1 MEANKEV
8 GMSEQ
13 KFNLKNTEQVR
24 TTTTMQMQKDIKKM
38 YEQLYKDVG
47 KKISVMGNNNI
58 QKQNLLLLQRDI
70 KNRIEQLN
78 NDIKNNVIRNMTIVS
93 NEVVSDKRTFL
104 KQCGFKDED
113 IHNAFSYVPEQVVSN
128 IINGNIYQDGWTLSG
143 AIWGYNKN
151 VQETLNKIISIGT
164 AQGKSAYEIAKQ
176 LEQYVDTSAK
186 KKAKTIQSWRKATMN
201 DVVAGR
207 ARYVGEEIKDSV
219 YFGKIDYN
227 ALRLARTLISHA
239 YQQSFET
246 VNRNDPFVVGYRWL
260 TSNFH
265 GRVCEI
271 CRERAETDQFGLG
284 VGVFPKDQL
293 PLDHPNGMC
302 TFEAVIPDSM
312 TDIAKKIGQ
321 WYQAPIGTYPDI
333 DRYALDFM
341 N

>member
-1 MEANKEV
+1 MA
-8 GMSEQ
+8 EQ
-13 KFNLKNTEQVR
+13 KFSLKNTEQVR
-24 TTTTMQMQKDIKKM
+24 QTTTMQMQKDIKKM
-38 YEQLYKDVG
+38 YEQLYKDVT
-47 KKISVMGNNNI
+47 KKVSTIGNSNI
-58 QKQNLLLLQRDI
+58 HKQNLLLLQRDI

-93 NEVVSDKRTFL
+93 NEVVSDTRTFL

-113 IHNAFSYVPEQVVSN
+113 IQNAFSYVPEQVVSN

-143 AIWGYNKN
+143 AIWGYNKKT
-151 VQETLNKIISIGT
+151 QDTLNKIISIGT

-176 LEQYVDTSAK
+176 LEQYVNPSEQKT
-186 KKAKTIQSWRKATMN
+186 AKTIHSWREATMN
-201 DVVAGR
+201 DVIAGR
-207 ARYVGEEIKDSV
+207 AKYVGEEIKDSV

-246 VNRNDPFVVGYRWL
+246 VNRNDPFVIGYRWL
-260 TSNFH
+260 TSSFH
-265 GRVCEI
+265 GRVCKI
-271 CRERAETDQFGLG
+271 CKRMAETDQFELG
-284 VGVFPKDQL
+284 MGVFPKDQL

-321 WYQAPIGTYPDI
+321 WYQSPIGTFPEI

-341 N
+341 I

>member
-1 MEANKEV
+1 
-8 GMSEQ
+8 MSEQ

-38 YEQLYKDVG
+38 YEQLYKDVTR
-47 KKISVMGNNNI
+47 KISAMGNSNI

-113 IHNAFSYVPEQVVSN
+113 IHGAFSYVPDQVVRN
-128 IINGNIYQDGWTLSG
+128 IINGNIYQEGWTLSG
-143 AIWGYNKN
+143 AIWGYNKKT
-151 VQETLNKIISIGT
+151 QDALNKIISIGT
-164 AQGKSAYEIAKQ
+164 SQGQSALEIAKQ
-176 LEQYVDTSAK
+176 LEQYVYPYAK

-201 DVVAGR
+201 DVIAGR